1 MPGHHHAAGHDEV
14 RIPVGRRTRALL
26 AAVLIA
32 AAVATIAGLIALWP
46 SGPAPATD
54 AAVGNAVPGVSYPD
68 AEVTGVEPFE
78 CSIRGGGAGVD
89 VGSLDPDAPG
99 GEATG
104 TCAHLTVE
112 VAGGEGDGD
121 TAQIDVSDVVYRA
134 GVSEGD
140 HVQLVRVPAAEQ
152 GEQGEASY
160 AFFDL
165 RRGFPLTVLAGA
177 FALVV
182 VAVARLRG
190 LLALGG
196 LVVAGFVL
204 VQFILPAL
212 LRGEPAWAVGLVGSS
227 AILFVVLYLA
237 HGPSVRTST
246 ALLGTLVGVSLTAG
260 IGAGA
265 VQLAK
270 LTGLSEESGS
280 LSFLAGE
287 VDLQGLLTCGII
299 IAGLGVLN
307 DVTITQAS
315 AVWEL
320 RGADPALSRRALYVA
335 AMRIGRD
342 HIASTVYTIVFAY
355 AGSALVVLLL
365 IEIYQ
370 RGLLDVVVTEPLA
383 EEVVRTVASGIGLVL
398 AVPVTTAIAVAAAGG
413 ERS

>member
-14 RIPVGRRTRALL
+14 WVPVDRRTRVAL
-26 AAVLIA
+26 AVVLVA
-32 AAVATIAGLIALWP
+32 AAVATVAGLVLLWP
-46 SGPAPATD
+46 SGPAPDTD
-54 AAVGNAVPGVSYPD
+54 AAAGNAVPGVTYPKAD
-68 AEVTGVEPFE
+68 VIGVEPFA
-78 CSIRGGGAGVD
+78 CSIRGGGSGVD
-89 VGSLDPDAPG
+89 VGSLDPEAPDG
-99 GEATG
+99 GPSG
-104 TCAHLTVE
+104 TCAHLEVE
-112 VAGGEGDGD
+112 VASGAGTGD
-121 TAQIDVSDVVYRA
+121 TATIDVSDVVHET
-134 GVSEGD
+134 GIDEGD
-140 HVQLVRVPAAEQ
+140 VVQLVRVP

-165 RRGFPLTVLAGA
+165 DRGLPLALLAAA

-182 VAVARLRG
+182 VAVARMRG
-190 LLALGG
+190 LLALVG
-196 LVVAGFVL
+196 LVVAGVVL

-212 LRGEPAWAVGLVGSS
+212 LRGEEAWAVGLVGSS

-246 ALLGTLVGVSLTAG
+246 ALLGTLVGVSLTAA

-265 VQLAK
+265 VELAG

-287 VDLQGLLTCGII
+287 VNLQGLLTCGII

-320 RGADPALSRRALYVA
+320 RGADPTLSRRALYVS

-370 RGLLDVVVTEPLA
+370 RGLLDVIVTEPLA

-398 AVPVTTAIAVAAAGG
+398 AVPVTTAIAVAAASG
-413 ERS
+413 EQP